1 MMAEVR
7 LLTYK
12 WTLYANNLFSLVAV
26 FTQYSITQHSCKALP
41 FAEEIR
47 FVIKQ
52 QVHLRH
58 LAVHRFFS

>member
-1 MMAEVR
+1 MMTEVR
-7 LLTYK
+7 LLTCK
-12 WTLYANNLFSLVAV
+12 WTLDANNLFSLVAV
-26 FTQYSITQHSCKALP
+26 FIQYSITQHSCKAALP

-58 LAVHRFFS
+58 LAIQFFS